1 MVELLFSGLEQTEVL
16 EDGDGYQAS
25 SRENR
30 TPLVELGPVLNDRAW
45 QDFFKERGCRTPRDR
60 RRAEYALCDAFSRA
74 KADDRFVVTLLN
86 RLASQAPQSAIRDR
100 ILELTSVEL
109 TESVVPSGMLEE
121 LMSLKVDPRKYLGY
135 HQYYWDNQLIK
146 LLSKYPFKG
155 YDGIAEDRAIE
166 LFRECERKN
175 ALTNQRWLTIGFDPR
190 IEAVAVRLNEI
201 LGEPPTVD
209 EVILSGGW
217 GPGVMEGYPISS
229 EWTGPEF
236 KFAVKPT
243 ITPSLIPIATRILEG
258 VPAWDASL
266 RGVYGRHE
274 RFEVVEGST
283 LFTVPKKFAMNR
295 CALKE
300 PAINAWMQSGLGT
313 IMRKRFKQTSQVD
326 LRLSWTVNQELARI
340 GSLTGVFC
348 TADLSSASDTV
359 CRGPLKSISHRGWF
373 GLWEAFASPSCKLPI
388 TVSAGDKVY
397 IPHKFQ
403 MMSSMGNGFTF
414 ELESILFYAIVTS
427 VVPGVWAGPSKGHK
441 RMTWPHVSVFGD
453 DLVFPS
459 AYYSR
464 VCDLLTEFG
473 FTVNPD
479 KSFADGPFRESC
491 GKDYF
496 NGVDT
501 RPLYI
506 TKVLQNGSSLV
517 SLANRIYAIAHT
529 SSAGRDRSSD
539 RAHDRW
545 AASWRMVVSKIPAWL
560 RKIIGTPPHVPSGL
574 WGIEH
579 LGEHTWETPVGK
591 PNRWKIISQVP
602 SKIDLRLW
610 VLKHSEGT
618 TRAGLS
624 EVLQRLNCDNL
635 MAARLSQST
644 YKEDK
649 IERFLQ
655 ANMSSHGEWAVPR
668 DSMTHKVVFESVVEQ
683 SRWAGFR

>member
-1 MVELLFSGLEQTEVL
+1 MVELLFSGLQQTEVL
-16 EDGDGYQAS
+16 EDGDGFSAKPTGH
-25 SRENR
+25 RA
-30 TPLVELGPVLNDRAW
+30 PLVELGIVRNDDAW
-45 QDFFKERGCRTPRDR
+45 RDFFKERGCRTPRDR
-60 RRAEYALCDAFSRA
+60 RRAEHALCDALNRA
-74 KADDRFVVTLLN
+74 KADDWFVIGLLN
-86 RLASQAPQSAIRDR
+86 KLASQAPKSVIRDR
-100 ILELTSVEL
+100 ILELTSIEP
-109 TESVVPSGMLEE
+109 TGKIVPAGMLAD
-121 LMSLKVDPRKYLGY
+121 LMSLKVDPRKYLSFY
-135 HQYYWDNQLIK
+135 PYYWDNQLVK

-175 ALTNQRWLTIGFDPR
+175 TLTNQRWLTIGFDPR

-201 LGEPPTVD
+201 LGEPPTIE
-209 EVILSGGW
+209 EVIQSGGW
-217 GPGVMEGYPISS
+217 GPGVMEGYPLPSD
-229 EWTGPEF
+229 WTGPEF

-326 LRLSWTVNQELARI
+326 LRFSWTVNQELARI
-340 GSLTGVFC
+340 GSLTGHFC
-348 TADLSSASDTV
+348 TVDLSSASDTV

-388 TVSAGDKVY
+388 TVPGGEKVF

-427 VVPGVWAGPSKGHK
+427 VVPGVWSGPSKGQK
-441 RMTWPHVSVFGD
+441 RLTWPHVSVFGD

-459 AYYSR
+459 AYYGL
-464 VCDLLTEFG
+464 VQDLLTEFG

-479 KSFADGPFRESC
+479 KSFSGGPFRESC

-501 RPLYI
+501 RPLYV
-506 TKVLQNGSSLV
+506 TKALQNGSSLV
-517 SLANRIYAIAHT
+517 NLANRIYAIAHT
-529 SSAGRDRSSD
+529 TSAGRDRCSD

-545 AASWRMVVSKIPAWL
+545 AAAWRMVVTKIPARL
-560 RKIIGTPPHVPSGL
+560 REVISTPPHVPSGL
-574 WGIEH
+574 WGIGY
-579 LGEHTWETPVGK
+579 LGEHTWESPFGK
-591 PNRWKIISQVP
+591 PDRWKVISQVP
-602 SKIDLRLW
+602 TKVDLRLW
-610 VLKHSEGT
+610 VLKHSEGAIH
-618 TRAGLS
+618 AGSS

-635 MAARLSQST
+635 MAARLSQSS
-644 YKEDK
+644 YQEDK

-655 ANMSSHGEWAVPR
+655 ANMSAHGEWAAPR
-668 DSMTHKVVFESVVEQ
+668 ASMTHKVLFETIVEQ
-683 SRWAGFR
+683 SRWAGF